1 MSSSGSILRVITKTD
16 LKLKQLF
23 RFNTMDPP
31 KTRRETKKDQ
41 KEKGN
46 GKDGKYSQ
54 KHIRQIEALKEKQ
67 KGK

>member
-1 MSSSGSILRVITKTD
+1 
-16 LKLKQLF
+16 
-23 RFNTMDPP
+23 MDPP

-54 KHIRQIEALKEKQ
+54 KHIRQLEALKSK
-67 KGK
+67 K